1 MTRAASPN
9 TRRTGDV
16 RVQGRAARIVNE
28 VLRTTAEELT
38 RVGYVAL
45 RVEDV
50 ALRSSVNKTT
60 IYRRWPTKP
69 ELVAAALRFAVRR
82 PEAPDTGSLRGDLLE
97 AIAASVRTATSPIA
111 RGLWQ
116 MMQAERSHP
125 EVERIATALR
135 NEMRTGRAALVARAM
150 SRGELPS
157 GTDPMLI
164 ADLASAPVLSRL
176 LTFSESVDDTF
187 IAKVVDIVLAGARA
201 TKSS

>member
-111 RGLWQ
+111 RGLW
-116 MMQAERSHP
+116 
-125 EVERIATALR
+125 
-135 NEMRTGRAALVARAM
+135 
-150 SRGELPS
+150 
-157 GTDPMLI
+157 
-164 ADLASAPVLSRL
+164 
-176 LTFSESVDDTF
+176 
-187 IAKVVDIVLAGARA
+187 
-201 TKSS
+201 